1 MTFLRAGGRVGV
13 TLLRLGVLA
22 MVVWGALESVTT
34 VFNAADASMG
44 LMATVNMMAIVLL
57 SGTVAKLTRDYRQQ
71 RKAGMKPVF
80 DVAHFPELAGKVDTS
95 IWSRPAQPKA

>member
-1 MTFLRAGGRVGV
+1 MI
-13 TLLRLGVLA
+13 
-22 MVVWGALESVTT
+22 
-34 VFNAADASMG
+34 
-44 LMATVNMMAIVLL
+44 AIVLL

-80 DVAHFPELAGKVDTS
+80 DAAHFPELAGKVDTS